1 MSVPAGVTAAR
12 VLLAAMG
19 ATAAI
24 GLGACRGRETVASRD
39 AEAPSAAGSSEAT
52 AADTPPPGVSAPAW
66 EAYAAARKAI
76 WAKDLVSGQAGFKE
90 AVAAQPDFTEAWYNL
105 GAMTAHL
112 AIEAAGEGR
121 DGDALSLFRESVTQ
135 KRRAS
140 DLIAEGKWF
149 VYLKEDEQKG
159 VVSDLRHALEDA
171 DAVVQDEESLLI
183 ALRMWAARR

>member
-1 MSVPAGVTAAR
+1 MS
-12 VLLAAMG
+12 
-19 ATAAI
+19 
-24 GLGACRGRETVASRD
+24 LGAWLGIGIGAALVLVAIY
-39 AEAPSAAGSSEAT
+39 G
-52 AADTPPPGVSAPAW
+52 
-66 EAYAAARKAI
+66 
-76 WAKDLVSGQAGFKE
+76 
-90 AVAAQPDFTEAWYNL
+90 
-105 GAMTAHL
+105 
-112 AIEAAGEGR
+112 
-121 DGDALSLFRESVTQ
+121 VTQ